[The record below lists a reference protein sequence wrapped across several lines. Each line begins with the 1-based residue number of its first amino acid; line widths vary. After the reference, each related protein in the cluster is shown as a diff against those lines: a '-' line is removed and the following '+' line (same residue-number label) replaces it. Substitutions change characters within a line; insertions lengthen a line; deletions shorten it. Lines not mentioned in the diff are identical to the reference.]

1 MKIEKLKTKWVFL
14 FTSIVINIHA
24 QDTLSL
30 NEIEISTFKQD
41 RTYQKSDIKNNVI
54 LSGKHYEEVL
64 LTDLND
70 KINNN
75 VRQVLAKVPGISI
88 WENEASGIQIGIA
101 VRGLNPNRSWELN
114 TRMNGYDIAADPYGY
129 PEAYFNP
136 PLEAVKSI
144 QFIKGSAAIP
154 YGSQFGGVINYI
166 LKGDEFTKPI
176 EVESKQSYGQYNLM
190 SSYNAIGGKV
200 GNLSYYMYYNFRKSD
215 TWRENNTFTYNN
227 AFGKISYDLS
237 PKLKTKFEYTFVD
250 YLSQQPGG
258 LSDSLFHIN
267 PQQSV
272 RKRNWFNIQWNQLA
286 NTIQYDINENHHI
299 QIQTYYVFSQRNSV
313 GYLASINQPDVDNGN
328 GQYANRQVDRDKYNN
343 LATEIRYI
351 NISQIFNRK
360 NYFST
365 GYKFFKGNTQRF
377 QKGTGTEQESYSL
390 FLTKYYSKDF
400 DLSTT
405 VNSFYIEN
413 TFFVLPKIKIIPGLR
428 YENIVSSIDGWI
440 NFFNNDKISLS
451 RTRQVFLYGGAVE
464 WEYLPKQFFTINYTR
479 NFRPVLYSELIPSS
493 MNEVIDPNLKDNNGG
508 VAEINFQGTIL
519 KNALSYQITP
529 FYIHYNDKIGTIIK
543 DGNNFRTNIGNAE
556 NKGIE
561 LLIDVFILK
570 AFKLHSS
577 YDVNVYYSAIF
588 QNFKYTSWND
598 PLILGTTNDLKGK
611 SVEYA
616 PDYIHRTGLKFISKF
631 FEIAYQKQIY
641 SDVFTDAKNTEMA
654 NASATSGK
662 IKGYMIDDI
671 SIQIKL
677 KKYLFISG
685 TINNVFDVKYA
696 TRRAG
701 GYPGPGLLPGSGR
714 TWVVS
719 IGIRL

>member
-570 AFKLHSS
+570 AFKRH
-577 YDVNVYYSAIF
+577 
-588 QNFKYTSWND
+588 
-598 PLILGTTNDLKGK
+598 
-611 SVEYA
+611 
-616 PDYIHRTGLKFISKF
+616 
-631 FEIAYQKQIY
+631 
-641 SDVFTDAKNTEMA
+641 
-654 NASATSGK
+654 
-662 IKGYMIDDI
+662 
-671 SIQIKL
+671 
-677 KKYLFISG
+677 
-685 TINNVFDVKYA
+685 
-696 TRRAG
+696 
-701 GYPGPGLLPGSGR
+701 
-714 TWVVS
+714 
-719 IGIRL
+719 